1 MLALAAFG
9 QSRRCLCR
17 SFQAAVIAGRLLP
30 FFSVLWGE
38 SIPLRPR
45 AEIRRLRPRLFVVG
59 FLH

>member
-38 SIPLRPR
+38 SIPLRP
-45 AEIRRLRPRLFVVG
+45 
-59 FLH
+59 